1 MSSWRN
7 CKKKFKILKRST
19 IPSILFKPTGV
30 LPAYARYESYFFI
43 TWLINYVIALDY
55 YGYYDGGYDDSQSDQ
70 TITEFHENPESV
82 GFTNKYASLSSAGS
96 PEMGRGF
103 NAYAPT
109 APSSSAYA
117 LHPTLPH
124 APGTTH
130 HHGHPIK
137 KTYLGR
143 ISDERIFA
151 SHENFSQI
159 SDPSDEC
166 PIP

>member
-1 MSSWRN
+1 MPPPRRGMPPPHRGMPPQRAMYHGGYPQHSPYPESN
-7 CKKKFKILKRST
+7 Y
-19 IPSILFKPTGV
+19 
-30 LPAYARYESYFFI
+30 PAHQNS
-43 TWLINYVIALDY
+43 
-55 YGYYDGGYDDSQSDQ
+55 YYDGGYDDSQSDQ

-109 APSSSAYA
+109 TAPSSAYA
-117 LHPTLPH
+117 LHPTLP
-124 APGTTH
+124 APGTIH

>member
-1 MSSWRN
+1 MHYVEALS
-7 CKKKFKILKRST
+7 
-19 IPSILFKPTGV
+19 
-30 LPAYARYESYFFI
+30 YYEVMFI
-43 TWLINYVIALDY
+43 SRDPFGDDVMHYVIALDY

-96 PEMGRGF
+96 PEMGRGGF
-103 NAYAPT
+103 NAYAP
-109 APSSSAYA
+109 APHDPSSAYA
-117 LHPTLPH
+117 LPPTTLLPSV
-124 APGTTH
+124 APTSTH
-130 HHGHPIK
+130 HHGHPMK

>member
-1 MSSWRN
+1 M
-7 CKKKFKILKRST
+7 
-19 IPSILFKPTGV
+19 
-30 LPAYARYESYFFI
+30 

-55 YGYYDGGYDDSQSDQ
+55 YGYYGGGYDDSQSDQ

-109 APSSSAYA
+109 TAPSSAYA
-117 LHPTLPH
+117 LHPTLP
-124 APGTTH
+124 APGTIH